1 METQIGSTTSYPLRS
16 MNKNNSGTIGSNSSD
31 LDLRINEIAYAR
43 NYVEKKSYQ
52 RDFWYIYIWRNWR
65 TETKKPSKNLKKII
79 KQKEYSVIQNIYVYV
94 EKIIIHLSTKKS
106 LWIQNN
112 KEKFMT

>member
-52 RDFWYIYIWRNWR
+52 RDFWYIYIY
-65 TETKKPSKNLKKII
+65 EGIEE
-79 KQKEYSVIQNIYVYV
+79 QK
-94 EKIIIHLSTKKS
+94 LKS
-106 LWIQNN
+106 LAKIWR
-112 KEKFMT
+112 K

>member
-52 RDFWYIYIWRNWR
+52 RDF
-65 TETKKPSKNLKKII
+65 
-79 KQKEYSVIQNIYVYV
+79 
-94 EKIIIHLSTKKS
+94 
-106 LWIQNN
+106 
-112 KEKFMT
+112 